1 MYGLP
6 ELGEGIFSKMYGLP
20 ELGEGIFSKMY
31 GLPEPGEGIF
41 SKLFISIWVIEEER
55 FVKRKLQ

>member
-6 ELGEGIFSKMYGLP
+6 DPNEGIFSKMYGLP
-20 ELGEGIFSKMY
+20 DPDEGIFSKMY
-31 GLPEPGEGIF
+31 GLPDPVEGTF
-41 SKLFISIWVIEEER
+41 SKLFISFWLIKEER

>member
-1 MYGLP
+1 
-6 ELGEGIFSKMYGLP
+6 MYGLP

-41 SKLFISIWVIEEER
+41 SELFISIWVIEEER